1 MSSSLGA
8 LVGTFF
14 ESRGEVEVVGPSA
27 EDQLSMPAGFRIGD
41 ELAGHGEV
49 RLRGGAKVASAAD
62 VAIGTVEAGSGLL
75 ELEGDA
81 ADPDATRFR
90 VEGIDSVLHVGA
102 VSDAPAEELVTPTG
116 EIVLA
121 NGLVELV
128 DADLEIARG
137 GRVSGLGRVDGVGV
151 SFVTNDGV
159 IGCGVEID
167 ANYLQG
173 EEGTLE
179 CPQAVLPPLALL
191 SPLSA
196 SAFARAVRAR
206 PTPPPPP
213 PAGPFVVTGDATL
226 GGNLV
231 LRFLNGFAPRQ
242 GDAFPI
248 LDVGG
253 SVTGDFAD
261 VVVQGLVPGTFG
273 FDPSVQNGLRTLT
286 STTDAVALPAVQL
299 TGKSKL
305 KEKKKGLKLSV
316 SREGDTS
323 APLVVSYRVG
333 GTATNGVDYELLP
346 GTLEIPA
353 RKNAAKLLVK
363 PRRDGTVEAPETIEI
378 ELLPGEGYSVGLFSS
393 VTVELTSADRLKAP
407 KSRRR

>member
-1 MSSSLGA
+1 
-8 LVGTFF
+8 
-14 ESRGEVEVVGPSA
+14 
-27 EDQLSMPAGFRIGD
+27 
-41 ELAGHGEV
+41 
-49 RLRGGAKVASAAD
+49 
-62 VAIGTVEAGSGLL
+62 
-75 ELEGDA
+75 
-81 ADPDATRFR
+81 
-90 VEGIDSVLHVGA
+90 
-102 VSDAPAEELVTPTG
+102 VTPTG

-137 GRVSGLGRVDGVGV
+137 GKVSGLGRVDGVGV
-151 SFVTNDGV
+151 SFVSNDGV

-191 SPLSA
+191 NPLSA

-206 PTPPPPP
+206 PPPPPPP

-226 GGNLV
+226 AGNLV
-231 LRFLNGFAPRQ
+231 LRFLNGFAPSA
-242 GDAFPI
+242 GNGFPV
-248 LDVGG
+248 LEVGG
-253 SVTGDFAD
+253 TLTGDFSE
-261 VVVQGLVPGTFG
+261 VVVQGLVPGSFG
-273 FDPSVQNGLRTLT
+273 FDPAVQNGLLTLT

-305 KEKKKGLKLSV
+305 KEKKKGLKLSL

-323 APLVVSYRVG
+323 APLLVSYRVG

-346 GTLEIPA
+346 GTFEIPA
-353 RKNAAKLLVK
+353 RKKSGKLVVK

-378 ELLPGEGYSVGLFSS
+378 ELLPGEGYSVGLFSKL
-393 VTVELTSADRLKAP
+393 TVQLTSADRLKPA
-407 KSRRR
+407 KEQKR